1 MPRRV
6 ALPDPLIG
14 RAFTVAEARSAGL
27 GEGRLRS
34 ADLVRP
40 YHGVRARAPDVS
52 TTSALAAAYQRRAPA
67 SHFFSHLTA
76 ARLWRVPLP
85 RGDAAHPLD
94 VAVLKPEG
102 LPRSA
107 AVRGHRLVPQGVE
120 VTERFGLRVA
130 DAASTWCQL
139 GALLGHDDLVAA
151 ADHLVLRP
159 AFPEAGDARPY
170 VELTDLAERASSYRS
185 PGAALLRRAIGDV
198 RQGVESRPE
207 THLRL
212 LIVRGGLPEPEPG
225 AAVLDSRGAFVAR
238 VDLLY
243 RELRVIVEYDGEQ
256 HRTDDRQ
263 YEKDLRRLEH
273 LRELGW
279 TVVVVRGS
287 GLYRHPAETVRRI
300 AAALGSAAG

>member
-1 MPRRV
+1 M
-6 ALPDPLIG
+6 PDPLHG
-14 RAFTVAEARSAGL
+14 RAFTVAEARSVGL

-40 YHGVRARAPDVS
+40 YRGVRARAPDVS
-52 TTSALAAAYQRRAPA
+52 TTRGLAAAYQRRAPGF
-67 SHFFSHLTA
+67 HFFSHLTA
-76 ARLWRVPLP
+76 AHLWRVPLP
-85 RGDAAHPLD
+85 HGDRSHPLD
-94 VAVLKPEG
+94 VSVLKPGG

-107 AVRGHRLVPQGVE
+107 AVRGHRLGSDGVV

-130 DAASTWCQL
+130 DAATTWCHL
-139 GALLGHDDLVAA
+139 GTLLGHDDLVAA
-151 ADHLVLRP
+151 ADHLVLLP
-159 AFPEAGDARPY
+159 AFPESGEVRPY
-170 VELTDLAERASSYRS
+170 VELAALVERARGYRA
-185 PGAALLRRAIGDV
+185 PGAAALRRAVGDV

-212 LIVRGGLPEPEPG
+212 LIARSGLPEPEPG
-225 AAVLDSRGAFVAR
+225 GTVRDSQGAFVAR

-256 HRTDDRQ
+256 HRTDARQ

-273 LRELGW
+273 LRALGW
-279 TVVVVRGS
+279 TVVVVRSS

-300 AAALGSAAG
+300 AAALRSAAG